1 MSTSDPHIPS
11 GEPDPMID
19 STSPPSTTRGAA
31 ARAAAAHAA
40 DRPAPTPPPGT
51 DATDTPSSVVR
62 EPVAEPVVEPV
73 AGRPSYAATAT
84 HTPAAHADVTPPPVA
99 PTTRTDV
106 VEPVPPRSTG
116 FGGHLWGVLIGV
128 LATAAALALGLVGQ
142 GRILG
147 VQADTWDASLDVWGI
162 AFVTAAVLVLAVVV
176 YLGARTAAAPIS
188 GGILAAVA
196 GAVFLYAPGI
206 ARNETMRW
214 LATTNSRDTVSHATV
229 AGTSGTILLV
239 GFLLLM
245 AGVATA
251 AAKRRGRVLGEF
263 RERGRAA

>member
-1 MSTSDPHIPS
+1 MSTSDPHLPS
-11 GEPDPMID
+11 GEPDPVIEP
-19 STSPPSTTRGAA
+19 TTPLTTTRGAA

-40 DRPAPTPPPGT
+40 ERPAPTPPPGT
-51 DATDTPSSVVR
+51 EVADATPAVVH
-62 EPVAEPVVEPV
+62 EPVAEPAGEP
-73 AGRPSYAATAT
+73 GRPAYAN
-84 HTPAAHADVTPPPVA
+84 PAHADVTPPDVPA
-99 PTTRTDV
+99 TRTDV
-106 VEPVPPRSTG
+106 VPEPVAPRATG
-116 FGGHLWGVLIGV
+116 FGGHVWGVLIGV
-128 LATAAALALGLVGQ
+128 LATGAALALALVGQ
-142 GRILG
+142 GRILA
-147 VQADTWDASLDVWGI
+147 VQAGGASDSWDASLDRWGI
-162 AFVTAAVLVLAVVV
+162 GYVTAAVLLLAVVV

-188 GGILAAVA
+188 GGILATVA

-245 AGVATA
+245 AGVATV

-263 RERGRAA
+263 RERGRVA